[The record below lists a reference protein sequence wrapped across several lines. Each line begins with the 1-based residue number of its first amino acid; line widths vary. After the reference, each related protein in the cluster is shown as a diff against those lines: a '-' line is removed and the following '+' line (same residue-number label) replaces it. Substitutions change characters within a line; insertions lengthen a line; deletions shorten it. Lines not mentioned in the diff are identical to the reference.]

1 MADQNNPEKVIETDV
16 LGIGGGIAG
25 CFAAVKAREQG
36 VDVTLVTKGN
46 IGRSGQSPWAHGTM
60 AVSPDLE
67 NKIPEMM
74 KQAFIGGEYLN
85 NRDWTERVIRES
97 YARFQDLLS

>member
-74 KQAFIGGEYLN
+74 KQAFIGGGYLKN
-85 NRDWTERVIRES
+85 SDWTGRGHRGT
-97 YARFQDLLS
+97 YARVTEL